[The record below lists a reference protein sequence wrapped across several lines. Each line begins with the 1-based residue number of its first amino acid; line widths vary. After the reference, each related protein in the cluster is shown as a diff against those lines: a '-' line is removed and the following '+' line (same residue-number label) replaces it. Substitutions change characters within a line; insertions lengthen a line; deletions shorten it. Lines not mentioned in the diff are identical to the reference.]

1 MAKEIRFS
9 LDEKQHRQYEKDGRA
24 HKQIYLSGLRVT
36 SKMTTGGRL
45 RDEDITHAPNGIDT
59 QRQYG
64 QAKFRSDSRAARLNK

>member
-1 MAKEIRFS
+1 MSKEVRFS

-36 SKMTTGGRL
+36 SKMTTGGRM
-45 RDEDITHAPNGIDT
+45 RDEDVSHAPNGIDT

-64 QAKFRSDSRAARLNK
+64 QTKFRSGKRVSGEK